1 MARSAG
7 RHFIVAEFDSR
18 DGVKVPAAAL
28 GELEHLVAELL
39 DPLRDRFGPVTVLS
53 GFRSDAHNRAVGG
66 AARSYHKYRLAPG
79 RGVAADVR
87 CARGSVADWA
97 AFADRR
103 GAGGLGTYSGF
114 VHIDTRRGRERWAG

>member
-1 MARSAG
+1 VARRAG
-7 RHFIVAEFDSR
+7 QHFTVAEFDSR

-28 GELEHLVAELL
+28 QELEYLVAQLL

-53 GFRSDAHNRAVGG
+53 GFRSDQHNRSVGG

-87 CARGSVADWA
+87 CARGSVADWIV
-97 AFADRR
+97 FLDRR
-103 GAGGLGTYSGF
+103 GAGGLGTYDTF
-114 VHIDTRRGRERWAG
+114 VHVDTRHGRTRWKG